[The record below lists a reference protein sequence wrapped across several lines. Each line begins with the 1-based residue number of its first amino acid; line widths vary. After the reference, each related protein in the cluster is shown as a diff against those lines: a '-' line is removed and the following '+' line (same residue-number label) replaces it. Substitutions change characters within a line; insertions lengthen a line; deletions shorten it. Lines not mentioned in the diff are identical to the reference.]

1 MGKKSVARALRKAR
15 ALEKFEASKPTLLAK
30 VDAEQQPRQIAAPPL
45 NDVPRLAPHLARA
58 AALEAEKAPKA
69 IKDGSRFG
77 SHVTWCIT
85 KADRRDSWS
94 WGETRE
100 WSKEEWDSIIHPPFQ
115 QFEQLTWMEI
125 DQCSSDT
132 GHKMH
137 HGHEIGD
144 LIAEAQERWR
154 QLELEEYDSIF
165 RFRLGGQRRRAW
177 GFIVQAHFH
186 FVWWDRE
193 HSIYPTEPS

>member
-1 MGKKSVARALRKAR
+1 MGKKSEARAERKAL
-15 ALEKFEASKPTLLAK
+15 AQEKFEASKPALLAK
-30 VDAEQQPRQIAAPPL
+30 VDAEQRPRQIVTPTV
-45 NDVPRLAPHLARA
+45 NNTPRLAPHLARLV
-58 AALEAEKAPKA
+58 ALDAEKIPKA

-77 SHVTWCIT
+77 SRVTWCIE

-94 WGETRE
+94 WGEARQ
-100 WSKEEWDSIIHPPFQ
+100 WSQEEWNSIIHPPFQ
-115 QFEQLTWMEI
+115 QFAQLTWQEI
-125 DQCSSDT
+125 DQFSSDT

-144 LIAEAQERWR
+144 LIDEAQERWR
-154 QLELEEYDSIF
+154 NLNLEQYDSVF
-165 RFRLGGQRRRAW
+165 RFRLGGQKRRAW